1 MNRRNRRAAAK
12 AGAQPSSPPSFNNE
26 TQNVVA
32 PEPGL
37 LLRLAARLLLSPM
50 VLNRIQHPDV
60 ERALISLA
68 IQARKPQIAKSLENR
83 IAMRKDRAP

>member
-12 AGAQPSSPPSFNNE
+12 VGDRPAPQPVASNEAQKV
-26 TQNVVA
+26 TA

-68 IQARKPQIAKSLENR
+68 IQARKPQIAQSLENR
-83 IAMRKDRAP
+83 IAMRRERSP